1 MSHPHTQ
8 VRLVQDAGLW
18 GTETERNF
26 NVSADTP
33 TMQMSMRHLI
43 SEDRYRIVSY
53 ILQGSKARVS
63 CTKSDL
69 CKGST
74 DTPLCHEHYK
84 TAMSKMMVTVEPTK
98 L

>member
-18 GTETERNF
+18 GTETEKNF

-43 SEDRYRIVSY
+43 LENQYRIVS
-53 ILQGSKARVS
+53 
-63 CTKSDL
+63 
-69 CKGST
+69 
-74 DTPLCHEHYK
+74 
-84 TAMSKMMVTVEPTK
+84 
-98 L
+98 